1 MSKFSDKQNI
11 KILWDVLLGELNMK
25 NDNTNLVNNI
35 RTIFESNIA
44 PFIARMNPNSSLLN
58 HNKLFLSQVVIAVNR
73 LFPNLKQQQKMQK
86 INISDEVLA
95 NTFNENNVQTF
106 KDTSGNTLEH
116 VNVDFIP
123 FYNKNNAPTFKDTSG
138 NILAPPLQDPK
149 GSLKKVDFTLAN
161 TDSKITEMQ
170 LLIAET
176 MAKRNFEVEQF
187 EIINNSNLSSESET
201 WLQSSNTSVKTD
213 KQNALNET
221 TKNVEQRK
229 LKYNTF
235 FTDERQPKGER
246 QPKDDIQV
254 PILNKKVTFHEELE
268 NNELEPNITLT
279 IEETEKINVIN
290 EPSHNIL
297 NKLKKI
303 NNKPNE
309 TSLDKL
315 SSQMEELNSKFDTL
329 INLIEN
335 KLVIH

>member
-25 NDNTNLVNNI
+25 NDNTSLVNNI
-35 RTIFESNIA
+35 RSVFESNIT
-44 PFIARMNPNSSLLN
+44 PFVARMNPNSSLLN

-95 NTFNENNVQTF
+95 PYKAEDIQTAKQSEFEKQVSQKQQEFDNFSSF
-106 KDTSGNTLEH
+106 K
-116 VNVDFIP
+116 
-123 FYNKNNAPTFKDTSG
+123 K
-138 NILAPPLQDPK
+138 PK
-149 GSLKKVDFTLAN
+149 ELDFTLAN

-187 EIINNSNLSSESET
+187 EISNNSNLSSESET

-213 KQNALNET
+213 RQNATNANT
-221 TKNVEQRK
+221 SNVEQRK
-229 LKYNTF
+229 IKYNTF
-235 FTDERQPKGER
+235 LQDTK
-246 QPKDDIQV
+246 
-254 PILNKKVTFHEELE
+254 KKVTFNE
-268 NNELEPNITLT
+268 ELEPNITLT
-279 IEETEKINVIN
+279 IEENDTDDS
-290 EPSHNIL
+290 SHNIL

-303 NNKPNE
+303 TSVPDE

-315 SSQMEELNSKFDTL
+315 SSQMEELNNKFDTL
-329 INLIEN
+329 LDLLLS
-335 KLVIH
+335 KLV